1 MTVSIGTRSKKH
13 CSGCGACKNICAYGA
28 IEMKADPEGFLYP
41 VVDPER
47 CCECKRC
54 VEICPFTVA
63 RAAGSGISPFVFAVT
78 SRNKK
83 ETKHSSS
90 AGVGYLLAKAMLNE
104 GGVVYGAAFNDAFE
118 VVHSRADSLEGV
130 KRFSGS
136 KYVQSNIVD
145 IYRSIEDDLG
155 QGLKVLFIGTACQT
169 AGIRSYFGGPLREN
183 LLTCDILC
191 YGVPSPLIFREY
203 LDLVSRR
210 YRSRVRKVVFRSKVK
225 GWLSAVSGQ
234 RIEFE
239 NGRVTQL
246 KLFTRLFF
254 DHLILRPSCTNCV
267 FTTKRKPSDMTIAD
281 FWNVRKF
288 APDMYDPEGVSMV
301 LLHSE
306 KGRSM
311 FEKIKNGL
319 RCKELDESCCTAR
332 QFSSP
337 AEENEARDLF
347 WSSCRVRGIRQTLR
361 RYEARYFVESCMRRM
376 NMIAGS

>member
-1 MTVSIGTRSKKH
+1 MSIAQKDKKN
-13 CSGCGACKNICAYGA
+13 CSGCGACKNICASGA

-41 VVDPER
+41 VVDPEK
-47 CCECKRC
+47 CCECECC
-54 VEICPFTVA
+54 VEVCPFTA
-63 RAAGSGISPFVFAVT
+63 GGAADSAVSPSVFAVR
-78 SRNKK
+78 SRDKR
-83 ETKHSSS
+83 ETRHSSS
-90 AGVGYLLAKAMLNE
+90 AGVGYLLARAMLNE
-104 GGVVYGAAFNDAFE
+104 GGVVYGAGFNDAFE
-118 VVHSRADSLEGV
+118 VVHSRADSLEEAE
-130 KRFSGS
+130 RFSGS

-191 YGVPSPLIFREY
+191 YGVPSPLIFKEY
-203 LDLVSRR
+203 LELVSRR
-210 YRSRVRKVVFRSKVK
+210 YRSRIKKVVFRSKVK

-239 NGRVTQL
+239 NGRTTQL

-254 DHLILRPSCTNCV
+254 DHLTLRPSCTNCV
-267 FTTKRKPSDMTIAD
+267 FTTRQKPSDMTIAD
-281 FWNVRKF
+281 FWNIKMF

-306 KGRSM
+306 KGRRM
-311 FEKIKNGL
+311 FEKIAKSIH
-319 RCKELDESCCTAR
+319 CKELDESCCTAR

-347 WSSCRVRGIRQTLR
+347 WSSCRVRGIRKTLL
-361 RYEARYFVESCMRRM
+361 RYEVRYFIESGMRRIIR
-376 NMIAGS
+376 IAGR